1 MKREVWFALSVL
13 ALGGCSLTLGLDEQ
27 QPCSSDDDCAY
38 SNGLG
43 TCEDSFC
50 VPPSGSGSMSSSSGG
65 ETTNTTPPTATTEP
79 TTTGPSTDTTE
90 TTDPSETDPTTDT
103 DTDTDSDTESVMC
116 TVNTDCSTD
125 ERCGPDS
132 TCLSLLSAECQSV
145 EYPDDDDFDRD
156 NVVYIGSILPSGGAF
171 EDLVQPLVNAIQ
183 LAVEDFNDNTT
194 LQGDRQIAWVSCDST
209 AGVDAAVSAAT
220 HLSDNVGVPA
230 IIGPAFSESVLA
242 VATDVTVDRGVF
254 IVTPTATATSIT
266 DLNDSDLVWR
276 TIAPDTYQANGVIDR
291 MAERR
296 AEPVETRMERLLILA
311 KDDAYGTG
319 LLAGVQT
326 EIEALL
332 PSGRVHIATYEN
344 PATFGSQEELLASY
358 GATIGGAFGA
368 LPAGPFVNRE
378 DHYTDILFM
387 GTSETQALLY
397 GYFSGWATLQVA
409 PPDPSPA
416 LPRFIFTH
424 GSVPELERMV
434 NELGP
439 TPGTEG
445 LVPLKPIINGNI
457 EGVSPI
463 IFDEFNFTAFNIR
476 YRIRFNNEDALSSA
490 ALSYDA
496 TLATLFAMSAVPGD
510 QEITGADI
518 AAAYTNLMDPDGTE
532 VSFSGSTFTFI
543 TEARNAMAVN
553 GGSVDLQGVSGEL
566 TWDDAGDIRTGLV
579 GWILTDNDKA
589 PEIVD
594 PRLTATRTYVL
605 DPAPSTEGTWVDLP

>member
-27 QPCSSDDDCAY
+27 QPCSEAADCPY

-43 TCEDSFC
+43 TCEDNFC
-50 VPPSGSGSMSSSSGG
+50 VPPDGSGSMGTSSGG
-65 ETTNTTPPTATTEP
+65 ETTDPTPPTTTTEP
-79 TTTGPSTDTTE
+79 TTTGPGTDTTE
-90 TTDPSETDPTTDT
+90 TTDPSETDPTANTDT
-103 DTDTDSDTESVMC
+103 DTDALMC
-116 TVNTDCSTD
+116 TVNTDCSSD
-125 ERCGPDS
+125 ERCGPDN

-145 EYPDDDDFDRD
+145 QYPDDDDFDRD
-156 NVVYIGSILPSGGAF
+156 TVVYIGSIFPSGGAF

-209 AGVDAAVSAAT
+209 TGVDAAVDAAT
-220 HLSDNVGVPA
+220 HLADNVGVPA

-242 VATDVTVDRGVF
+242 VATNVTVERGVF

-266 DLNDSDLVWR
+266 ELNDSDLVWR
-276 TIAPDTYQANGVIDR
+276 TIAPDTYQSNGIIDR
-291 MAERR
+291 VAERR

-319 LLAGVQT
+319 LLGDVQT

-332 PSGRVHIATYEN
+332 PAGRVHIATYEN
-344 PATFGSQEELLASY
+344 PAVFDSQEELLASY
-358 GATIGGAFGA
+358 GATIAGAFGA
-368 LPAGPFVNRE
+368 LPAPFASRE
-378 DHYTDILFM
+378 DHYTDILFI

-397 GYFSGWATLQVA
+397 GYFSGWGSLQVA

-416 LPRFIFTH
+416 LPRFIFSH

-434 NELGP
+434 NEIGP
-439 TPGTEG
+439 TPGTEA
-445 LVPLKPIINGNI
+445 LEPLKPVINGNI

-463 IFDEFNFTAFNIR
+463 IFDEDNFSAFNIR

-496 TLATLFAMSAVPGD
+496 ALATLFAMSAVPGD

-518 AAAYTNLMDPDGTE
+518 AAAYTDLMDPAGTPI
-532 VSFSGSTFTFI
+532 SFSGATLAFI
-543 TEARNAMAVN
+543 TEARNAMAVD
-553 GGSVDLQGVSGEL
+553 GGSIDLQGVSGEL

-579 GWILTDNDKA
+579 GWILTDNDGA
-589 PEIVD
+589 PEVVD
-594 PRLTATRTYVL
+594 PRLTADRTYVL
-605 DPAPSTEGTWVDLP
+605 DPAPSAAGTWVDL